1 MFRTTRTLVSLALT
15 LAIAGPALAG
25 PPGKPPAPKPFP
37 QQHQTPTFQGTFNG
51 TTTTTFHATTN
62 FHATTF
68 HTPTVTPTT
77 FPNYH
82 LVYGTKFA
90 HGFFYKGFNHA
101 HWSKIYFHPVFGV
114 RVYFDPFTLVEY
126 YWCPPDNAFYPLAY
140 RPYGTLIF
148 P

>member
-1 MFRTTRTLVSLALT
+1 MFRTTRTLVSFVVT
-15 LAIAGPALAG
+15 LAAAGPALAG
-25 PPGKPPAPKPFP
+25 PPGKPPTPKPFP

-51 TTTTTFHATTN
+51 TTTTTFHATVNTGKP
-62 FHATTF
+62 FTG
-68 HTPTVTPTT
+68 PVTPTT

-90 HGFFYKGFNHA
+90 YGFFYQGFNHA

-126 YWCPPDNAFYPLAY
+126 YWCLPDNAFYPITY